1 MFRLGPTLDTPAT
14 ASSHTSPR
22 KASLGAKLALLGF
35 STLLMLALAEGF
47 FRLTSPHVIRHN
59 APGLTGTGQIGQ
71 FTCFADTVN
80 GRRLI
85 PNSRVTLVHPGGSAL
100 IEINAQGFRNP
111 PLSDSKAPGEK
122 RILVLGDSITFAAAT
137 DLSRTYVK
145 QAEALVAAQRPASK
159 ATFINA
165 GVEGIGTQD
174 EIDIL
179 VENGLAISPD
189 VVVLGFFLND
199 SNPPDRLASVLA
211 NPGFIR
217 SHSVFA
223 QTIYRAYKMHQFRNG
238 QLPET
243 DMYRWTQVTP
253 PPDLYAS
260 RESLLAYAK
269 VAEKDWG
276 AAWNPESWPLIDRQ
290 LARLRELADKHRF
303 RVVVLAFPVKYQV
316 YAHYYED
323 TPQQQIAALADKYG
337 FDFLDLLPVLR
348 QHNTAQNLFGDWC
361 HPTDHGYAIVG
372 QALGQFMLDRVF
384 IESMHRP
391 AQP

>member
-1 MFRLGPTLDTPAT
+1 MDTPAT
-14 ASSHTSPR
+14 ATSHTSRR
-22 KASLGAKLALLGF
+22 KTSLGAKLALLGL
-35 STLLMLALAEGF
+35 STLLMLIFAECF
-47 FRLTSPHVIRHN
+47 FRLTSPHIIRHN

-122 RILVLGDSITFAAAT
+122 RVLVLGDSITFAAAT
-137 DLSRTYVK
+137 EISRTYVK
-145 QAEALVAAQRPASK
+145 QAEALVAAQRPGSQV
-159 ATFINA
+159 TFINA
-165 GVEGIGTQD
+165 GVEGIGTKD

-179 VENGLAISPD
+179 IENGLAIAPD
-189 VVVLGFFLND
+189 VVVLGFYLND

-211 NPGFIR
+211 NPGVIR
-217 SHSVFA
+217 SHSVLA
-223 QTIYRAYKMHQFRNG
+223 QTIYRAYKMYQYRKG
-238 QLPET
+238 QLPEI
-243 DMYRWTQVTP
+243 DMYGWTRVTP

-276 AAWNPESWPLIDRQ
+276 AAWNPESWNLIDRQ
-290 LARLRELADKHRF
+290 LARLRAIADDHGFK
-303 RVVVLAFPVKYQV
+303 VVVLVFPVKYQV
-316 YAHYYED
+316 YAHYHED
-323 TPQQQIAALADKYG
+323 APQMEMAALADKYG
-337 FDFLDLLPVLR
+337 FEFLDLLPVLR
-348 QHNTAQNLFGDWC
+348 KHNTSQNLFGDWC
-361 HPTDHGYAIVG
+361 HPTDRGYAIIG

-384 IESMHRP
+384 TESMHQP
-391 AQP
+391 AKP